1 LEQEAGLSGEGG
13 GRGFFHQPVMLE
25 EVLASLKPKPGG
37 IYVDCTVGGGGHSR
51 EVLRLTAPGGCLI
64 GLDRDPYALEHAR
77 QYLADYRQ
85 RATLVKENFIRLP
98 QVLKELGITAVDGIL
113 YDLGVSSAQ
122 LETAQRGFSYMTDG
136 PLDMRMDPEEP
147 VTARQL
153 VNNLPEAELANLIW
167 RYGEERWAKRIA
179 AFIVREREYGSIE
192 TTGHL
197 VNVIKQAIPARGR
210 RQGPHPAKR
219 TFQALRIAVNREL
232 DVLAQALKEA
242 VAFLKPEGRLCVITF
257 HSLEDRI
264 VKESFRKMAASCT
277 CPPDFPVCVCS
288 SRARLR
294 LVAPHF
300 LTPPA
305 MEVERNPRSRSARLR
320 VAEKVD

>member
-1 LEQEAGLSGEGG
+1 
-13 GRGFFHQPVMLE
+13 MLE

-37 IYVDCTVGGGGHSR
+37 VYVDCTVGSGGHSR
-51 EVLRLTAPGGCLI
+51 EVLRLTTPGGYLV
-64 GLDRDPYALEHAR
+64 GLDRDPYALEHAD
-77 QYLADYRQ
+77 QYLADYRH
-85 RATLVKENFIRLP
+85 RLTLVKENFIHLP
-98 QVLKELGITAVDGIL
+98 RVLKELGINAVDGIL
-113 YDLGVSSAQ
+113 YDMGISSAQ
-122 LETAQRGFSYMTDG
+122 LETPQRGFSYMVDG

-147 VTARQL
+147 VTAREL
-153 VNNLPEAELANLIW
+153 VNNLPEAELAELFR

-179 AFIVREREYGSIE
+179 AFIVRERKYGSIE
-192 TTGHL
+192 TTCHL

-232 DVLAQALKEA
+232 DVLAQSLKDA
-242 VAFLKPEGRLCVITF
+242 VAFLKPEGRLCVIAF

-264 VKESFRKMAASCT
+264 VKESFRKMAAFCT
-277 CPPDFPVCVCS
+277 CPPDFPVCICGG
-288 SRARLR
+288 RAQLR
-294 LVAPHF
+294 IVTPHL
-300 LTPPA
+300 LTPSA